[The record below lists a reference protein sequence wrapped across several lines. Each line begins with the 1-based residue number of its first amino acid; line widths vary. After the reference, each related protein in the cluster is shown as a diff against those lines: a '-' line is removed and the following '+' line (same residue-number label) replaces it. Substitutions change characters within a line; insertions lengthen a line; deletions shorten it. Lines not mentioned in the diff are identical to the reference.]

1 MDETTN
7 GSYPNQP
14 SSTPRAASISHRCIG
29 CGYDLTGSPRE
40 GVCPECGIPVAQS
53 LQPDLI
59 QYRLPAY
66 VKRLNR
72 GARLVRNAV
81 GLMTGSVAS
90 LFIFQFAAMPIGFVS
105 STAATVFMLAISLL
119 AFIASLASLVTYP
132 IGWWLLTAPDPGRDA
147 DAAGQTSRRLVRL
160 TLVITASATAIA
172 FASIGGVTVA
182 NAAYGVGLNSIG
194 AVLTYGVMFAALIAA
209 AVQFYACMVYLRWFA
224 QRLPNVDV
232 YRRAKWMMW
241 LGPLC
246 LVCSCFAIPTLI
258 ALAIYYSLM
267 YRVCKDLTRICLL
280 QERSQY
286 EQASIASRSED
297 ANA

>member
-1 MDETTN
+1 MDEPHA
-7 GSYPNQP
+7 SP
-14 SSTPRAASISHRCIG
+14 SPAPTPPTSRRCIG

-72 GARLVRNAV
+72 GARMVRNAV

-90 LFIFQFAAMPIGFVS
+90 LFIVQFAAMPISFVS
-105 STAATVFMLAISLL
+105 STAATVFLLAISAI

-160 TLVITASATAIA
+160 TLIITASATAIA
-172 FASIGGVTVA
+172 FASIGGVTIA
-182 NAAYGVGLNSIG
+182 NAAYGMGLNAIG
-194 AVLTYGVMFAALIAA
+194 VALTYGVLFAALIAA

-280 QERSQY
+280 QEQSRY
-286 EQASIASRSED
+286 EQAYFTVRSED

>member
-1 MDETTN
+1 MLPRVNEPDAL
-7 GSYPNQP
+7 P
-14 SSTPRAASISHRCIG
+14 SPRPVPPISNRCIG
-29 CGYDLTGSPRE
+29 CSYDLTGSPRD

-81 GLMTGSVAS
+81 GLMTGSIAS
-90 LFIFQFAAMPIGFVS
+90 VFVFQFAVMPIGFVS
-105 STAATVFMLAISLL
+105 STAATMFVIALSLL
-119 AFIASLASLVTYP
+119 SFIASLASLVTYP

-160 TLVITASATAIA
+160 TLVITASATAMA

-182 NAAYGVGLNSIG
+182 NAAYGVGLNSIA
-194 AVLTYGVMFAALIAA
+194 AVLTYGVLFAALIAA

-246 LVCSCFAIPTLI
+246 LVCSCFAIPTLV

-267 YRVCKDLTRICLL
+267 HRVCGDLHRICLL
-280 QERSQY
+280 H
-286 EQASIASRSED
+286 EQSHYQREYTAASSVD
-297 ANA
+297 ADA